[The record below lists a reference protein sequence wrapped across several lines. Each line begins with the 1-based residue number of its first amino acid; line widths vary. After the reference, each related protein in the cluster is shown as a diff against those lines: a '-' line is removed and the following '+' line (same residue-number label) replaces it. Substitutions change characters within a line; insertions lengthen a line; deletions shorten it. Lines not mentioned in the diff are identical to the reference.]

1 MASRCIYREEHGET
15 HLEIWDDGARRSLWF
30 DDVILQSEIELHD
43 PAVLPNPVNR
53 AMLAQLMFE
62 PAPQM
67 VMLAGCGGGAIA
79 RWLHARAP
87 QVRGDA
93 VELSPTVARLAREYF
108 DFPPPERSNWRLL
121 VEDVREHLLRSRRS
135 YDFILVDLEEH
146 QATPAWLTENA
157 FLHACR
163 DRLNRS
169 GGLTL
174 NLIVDDAYNT
184 GAALHRI
191 RQVFGPDILLLSEPE
206 HDNLLVLAF
215 RNGTPELPP
224 RDALTRLGMRWGIDF
239 VSMAERITRL
249 PPTADAAQQA

>member
-15 HLEIWDDGARRSLWF
+15 HLEIWDDGDRRSLWF
-30 DDVILQSEIELHD
+30 DDVILQSEIALHD

-53 AMLAQLMFE
+53 AMLARLMFE
-62 PAPQM
+62 PTPQT

-87 QVRGDA
+87 QVSGDA

-108 DFPPPERSNWRLL
+108 DFPRPELSNWRLL
-121 VEDVREHLLRSRRS
+121 VEDVREHLLLSQRY
-135 YDFILVDLEEH
+135 YDFILVDLEEN
-146 QATPAWLTENA
+146 QATPAWLTEST
-157 FLHACR
+157 FLRACR
-163 DRLNRS
+163 DRLSPS

-174 NLIVDDAYNT
+174 NLLVDDAYTT

-191 RQVFGPDILLLSEPE
+191 RQVFGPDILLLTEPE

-215 RNGTPELPP
+215 RDATPELPP
-224 RDALTRLGMRWGIDF
+224 REALVALGMRWGIDF
-239 VSMAERITRL
+239 ISLAERVTRL
-249 PPTADAAQQA
+249 SPTTDGPQHD